1 MNNPSPEA
9 TANLMKLSAILLGI
23 VFTLASCSTQ
33 EDIRL
38 EAQEF
43 IDQYTETFKDLSY
56 GAARAEWRSNTHIV
70 AGDDSN
76 AQATRRAREALA
88 AFTGSVETIAQARS
102 LLENQDQ
109 LLGKQKKQLRSILFL
124 AADSPQTV
132 PDLVKQRIAKETEQ
146 VEKLY
151 GFNFKVDGRTL
162 TTNEIDRILRTSSN
176 LTQRQKVWEA
186 SKEVGKELKEGLES
200 VRDLRNRTVQALD
213 YHSYFSYQVSEYDMT
228 VKEMMALMDKFN
240 RELRPLYRELHTW
253 ARYQLA
259 KKYGKPVPDSIP
271 AHWLP
276 NRWGQDW
283 GALVRVKGLDLNAA
297 LENKSPEWMIRQAEK
312 FYVSLG
318 FEELPESF
326 WKQSS
331 LYPLPKDASY
341 KKNNHASA
349 WHMDLE
355 DDIRCLMSVEN
366 NADWYETVHHE
377 LGHIYYYRSYT
388 RPEVPPLLRAG
399 ANRAFHEAIGSLMGL
414 AATQKAF
421 LAGQEM
427 VPKNAR
433 VDQIQ
438 ALLKEALSSVVFIPF
453 SAGTMSRFEHD
464 LYEKNLPADQYNQ
477 RWWELARKY
486 QGIEPPTARGEEYCD
501 AASKTHISDDA
512 AQYYDYTLSYILL
525 YQLHDTIANNI
536 LKQDPHD
543 TNYWGNRQVGIFL
556 DQLMRPGSTGDWR
569 QLIREI
575 TGDDLSAQAMLT
587 YYAPLMDYLKKVN
600 RGRKHTL
607 PEL

>member
-1 MNNPSPEA
+1 
-9 TANLMKLSAILLGI
+9 MKLSAILLGI

-33 EDIRL
+33 EDIQV

-56 GAARAEWRSNTHIV
+56 RSALAEWRSNTHIV
-70 AGDDSN
+70 RGDDSN
-76 AQATRRAREALA
+76 AQATRGAREALA
-88 AFTGSVETIAQARS
+88 AFAGSGEIIAQARS

-109 LLGKQKKQLRSILFL
+109 LLPEQKKQLRSILFL

-146 VEKLY
+146 VETLY

-162 TTNEIDRILRTSSN
+162 TTNEIDRILRTSSD
-176 LTQRQKVWEA
+176 LRERQKVWEA
-186 SKEVGKELKEGLES
+186 SKEVGKGLKEGLES

-213 YHSYFSYQVSEYDMT
+213 YDSYFSYQVSEYDMT
-228 VKEMMALMDKFN
+228 VGEMMALMDKFN

-253 ARYQLA
+253 VRHRLA
-259 KKYGKPVPDSIP
+259 ENYGTPVPDNIP

-283 GALVRVKGLDLNAA
+283 NALISVKGLDLNAA
-297 LENKSPEWMIRQAEK
+297 LKNKSPAWIIREAEK

-318 FEELPESF
+318 FEALPERF
-326 WKQSS
+326 WTQSS
-331 LYPLPKDASY
+331 LYPLPKDAAH

-388 RPEVPPLLRAG
+388 RPEVPPLLRKG

-414 AATQKAF
+414 AATQRAF
-421 LAGQEM
+421 LAGREM
-427 VPKNAR
+427 VAKNAR

-438 ALLKEALSSVVFIPF
+438 ALLKEALGSVVFIPF
-453 SAGTMSRFEHD
+453 SAGTMTRFEHD
-464 LYEKNLPADQYNQ
+464 LYEENLPADEFNR

-486 QGIEPPTARGEEYCD
+486 QGIKPPSARGEEFCD

-512 AQYYDYTLSYILL
+512 AQYYDYTLSYVLL
-525 YQLHDTIANNI
+525 YQLHDTIAKKI
-536 LKQDPHD
+536 LKQDPHN
-543 TNYWGNRQVGIFL
+543 TNYWGNREVGRFL
-556 DQLMRPGSTGDWR
+556 DRLMRPGSSGDWR
-569 QLIREI
+569 QLLRET
-575 TGDDLSAQAMLT
+575 TGSDLSAQAMLS
-587 YYAPLMDYLKKVN
+587 YYAPLMDYLKKEN

-607 PEL
+607 PDL

>member
-1 MNNPSPEA
+1 
-9 TANLMKLSAILLGI
+9 MKLSAILLGI

-33 EDIRL
+33 ENIQV

-43 IDQYTETFKDLSY
+43 IDQYTETFQDLSY
-56 GAARAEWRSNTHIV
+56 RSALAEWRSNTHIV
-70 AGDDSN
+70 RGDDSN
-76 AQATRRAREALA
+76 AQATRGAREALA
-88 AFTGSVETIAQARS
+88 AFAGSGEIIAQARS

-109 LLGKQKKQLRSILFL
+109 LLPKQKKQLRSILFL

-146 VEKLY
+146 VETLY

-162 TTNEIDRILRTSSN
+162 TTNEIDRILRTSSD
-176 LTQRQKVWEA
+176 LTERQKVWEA

-213 YHSYFSYQVSEYDMT
+213 YDSYFSYQVSEYDMT
-228 VKEMMALMDKFN
+228 VGEMMALMDKFN

-253 ARYQLA
+253 VRHRLA
-259 KKYGKPVPDSIP
+259 ENYGTPVPDNIP

-283 GALVRVKGLDLNAA
+283 NALISVKGLDLNAA
-297 LENKSPEWMIRQAEK
+297 LENKSPEWIIWEAEK

-318 FEELPESF
+318 FEALPERF
-326 WKQSS
+326 WTQSS
-331 LYPLPKDASY
+331 LYPLPKDAAH

-377 LGHIYYYRSYT
+377 LGHTYYYRSYT
-388 RPEVPPLLRAG
+388 RPEVPLLLRKG

-414 AATQKAF
+414 AATQRAF
-421 LAGQEM
+421 LAGREM
-427 VPKNAR
+427 VAKNAR

-438 ALLKEALSSVVFIPF
+438 ALLKEALGSVVFIPF
-453 SAGTMSRFEHD
+453 SAGTMARFEHD
-464 LYEKNLPADQYNQ
+464 LYEENLPADEFNR

-486 QGIEPPTARGEEYCD
+486 QGIKPPSARGEEFCD

-512 AQYYDYTLSYILL
+512 AQYYDYTLSYVLL
-525 YQLHDTIANNI
+525 YQLHDTIAKKI
-536 LKQDPHD
+536 LKQDPHN
-543 TNYWGNRQVGIFL
+543 TNYWGNREVGRFL
-556 DQLMRPGSTGDWR
+556 DRLMRPGSSGDWR
-569 QLIREI
+569 QLLRET
-575 TGDDLSAQAMLT
+575 TGSDLSAQAMLS
-587 YYAPLMDYLKKVN
+587 YYAPLMDYLKKEN
-600 RGRKHTL
+600 RGRKQTL
-607 PEL
+607 PDL

>member
-1 MNNPSPEA
+1 
-9 TANLMKLSAILLGI
+9 MKLSAILLGI

-33 EDIRL
+33 EDIQV

-56 GAARAEWRSNTHIV
+56 RSALAEWRSNTHIV
-70 AGDDSN
+70 RGDDSN
-76 AQATRRAREALA
+76 AQATRGAREALA
-88 AFTGSVETIAQARS
+88 AFAGSGETIAQARS
-102 LLENQDQ
+102 LLENQNQ
-109 LLGKQKKQLRSILFL
+109 LLPKQKKQLRSILFL

-146 VEKLY
+146 VETLY

-162 TTNEIDRILRTSSN
+162 TTNEIDRILRTSSD
-176 LTQRQKVWEA
+176 LRERQKVWEA
-186 SKEVGKELKEGLES
+186 SKEVGKRLKEGLES

-213 YHSYFSYQVSEYDMT
+213 YDSYFSYQVSEYDMT
-228 VKEMMALMDKFN
+228 VGEMMALMDKFN

-253 ARYQLA
+253 VRHRLA
-259 KKYGKPVPDSIP
+259 ENYGTPVPDTIP

-283 GALVRVKGLDLNAA
+283 NALVSVKGLDLNAA
-297 LENKSPEWMIRQAEK
+297 LENKSPEWIIREAEK

-331 LYPLPKDASY
+331 LYPLPKDAAH

-388 RPEVPPLLRAG
+388 RPEVPPLLRKG

-414 AATQKAF
+414 AATQRAF
-421 LAGQEM
+421 LAGREM
-427 VPKNAR
+427 VGKNAR

-438 ALLKEALSSVVFIPF
+438 ALLKEALGSVVFIPF
-453 SAGTMSRFEHD
+453 SAGTMARFEHD
-464 LYEKNLPADQYNQ
+464 LYEENLPAGDFNR

-486 QGIEPPTARGEEYCD
+486 QGIEPPSARGEEFCD

-512 AQYYDYTLSYILL
+512 AQYYDYTLSYVLL
-525 YQLHDTIANNI
+525 YQLHDTIAKKI
-536 LKQDPHD
+536 LKQDPHN
-543 TNYWGNRQVGIFL
+543 TNYWGNREVGRFL
-556 DQLMRPGSTGDWR
+556 DRLMRPGSSGDWR
-569 QLIREI
+569 QLLRET
-575 TGDDLSAQAMLT
+575 TGSDLSAQAMLS
-587 YYAPLMDYLKKVN
+587 YYAPLMDYLKKEN

-607 PEL
+607 PDL

>member
-1 MNNPSPEA
+1 M
-9 TANLMKLSAILLGI
+9 
-23 VFTLASCSTQ
+23 
-33 EDIRL
+33 

-56 GAARAEWRSNTHIV
+56 RSALAEWRSNTHIV
-70 AGDDSN
+70 RGDDSN
-76 AQATRRAREALA
+76 AQATRGAREALA
-88 AFTGSVETIAQARS
+88 AFAGSGEIIAQARS

-109 LLGKQKKQLRSILFL
+109 LLPEQKKQLRSILFL

-146 VEKLY
+146 VETLY

-162 TTNEIDRILRTSSN
+162 TTNEIDRILRTSSD
-176 LTQRQKVWEA
+176 LRERQKVWEA
-186 SKEVGKELKEGLES
+186 SKEVGKGLKEGLES

-213 YHSYFSYQVSEYDMT
+213 YDSYFSYQVSEYDMT
-228 VKEMMALMDKFN
+228 VGEMMALMDKFN

-253 ARYQLA
+253 VRHRLA
-259 KKYGKPVPDSIP
+259 ENYGTPVPDNIP

-283 GALVRVKGLDLNAA
+283 NALISVKGLDLNAA
-297 LENKSPEWMIRQAEK
+297 LKNKSPAWIIREAEK

-318 FEELPESF
+318 FEALPERF
-326 WKQSS
+326 WTQSS
-331 LYPLPKDASY
+331 LYPLPKDAAH

-388 RPEVPPLLRAG
+388 RPEVPPLLRKG

-414 AATQKAF
+414 AATQRAF
-421 LAGQEM
+421 LAGREM
-427 VPKNAR
+427 VAKNAR

-438 ALLKEALSSVVFIPF
+438 ALLKEALGSVVFIPF
-453 SAGTMSRFEHD
+453 SAGTMTRFEHD
-464 LYEKNLPADQYNQ
+464 LYEENLPADEFNR

-486 QGIEPPTARGEEYCD
+486 QGIKPPSARGEEFCD

-512 AQYYDYTLSYILL
+512 AQYYDYTLSYVLL
-525 YQLHDTIANNI
+525 YQLHDTIAKKI
-536 LKQDPHD
+536 LKQDPHN
-543 TNYWGNRQVGIFL
+543 TNYWGNREVGRFL
-556 DQLMRPGSTGDWR
+556 DRLMRPGSSGDWR
-569 QLIREI
+569 QLLRET
-575 TGDDLSAQAMLT
+575 TGSDLSAQAMLS
-587 YYAPLMDYLKKVN
+587 YYAPLMDYLKKEN

-607 PEL
+607 PDL

>member
-1 MNNPSPEA
+1 
-9 TANLMKLSAILLGI
+9 MKLSAILLGI

-33 EDIRL
+33 EDIQG

-56 GAARAEWRSNTHIV
+56 RSALAEWRSNTHIV
-70 AGDDSN
+70 RGDDSN
-76 AQATRRAREALA
+76 AQATRGAREALA
-88 AFTGSVETIAQARS
+88 AFAGSGEIIAQDRS

-109 LLGKQKKQLRSILFL
+109 LLPEQKKQLRSILFL

-146 VEKLY
+146 VETLY

-162 TTNEIDRILRTSSN
+162 TTNEIDRILRTSSD
-176 LTQRQKVWEA
+176 LRERQKVWEA
-186 SKEVGKELKEGLES
+186 SKEVGKGLKEGLES

-213 YHSYFSYQVSEYDMT
+213 YDSYFSYQVSEYDMT
-228 VKEMMALMDKFN
+228 VGEMMALMDKFN

-253 ARYQLA
+253 VRHRLA
-259 KKYGKPVPDSIP
+259 ENYGTPVPDNIL

-283 GALVRVKGLDLNAA
+283 NALISVKGLDLNAA
-297 LENKSPEWMIRQAEK
+297 LKNKSPEWIIREAEK

-318 FEELPESF
+318 FEALPERF
-326 WKQSS
+326 WTQSS
-331 LYPLPKDASY
+331 LYPLPKDAAH

-388 RPEVPPLLRAG
+388 RPEVPPLLRKG

-414 AATQKAF
+414 AATQRAF
-421 LAGQEM
+421 LAGREM
-427 VPKNAR
+427 VAKNAR

-438 ALLKEALSSVVFIPF
+438 ALLKEALGSVVFIPF
-453 SAGTMSRFEHD
+453 SAGTMTRFEHD
-464 LYEKNLPADQYNQ
+464 LYEENLPADEFNR

-486 QGIEPPTARGEEYCD
+486 QGIKPPSARGEEFCD

-512 AQYYDYTLSYILL
+512 AQYYDYTLSYVLL
-525 YQLHDTIANNI
+525 YQLHDTIAKKI
-536 LKQDPHD
+536 LKQDPHN
-543 TNYWGNRQVGIFL
+543 TNYWGNREVGRFL
-556 DQLMRPGSTGDWR
+556 DRLMRPGSSGDWR
-569 QLIREI
+569 QLLLET
-575 TGDDLSAQAMLT
+575 TGSDLSAQAMLS
-587 YYAPLMDYLKKVN
+587 YYAPLMDYLKKEN

-607 PEL
+607 PDL

>member
-146 VEKLY
+146 VETLY

-162 TTNEIDRILRTSSN
+162 TTNEIDQILRTSSN
-176 LTQRQKVWEA
+176 LSQRQKVWEA
-186 SKEVGKELKEGLES
+186 SKEVGKELKEGLEN

-213 YHSYFSYQVSEYDMT
+213 YHSYFNYQVSEYDMT
-228 VKEMMALMDKFN
+228 VEEMMALMDKFN

-253 ARYQLA
+253 ARYRLA

-283 GALVRVKGLDLNAA
+283 DALVRVKGLDLNAA

-388 RPEVPPLLRAG
+388 RPEVPPLLREG

-433 VDQIQ
+433 VDQFQ

>member
-1 MNNPSPEA
+1 M
-9 TANLMKLSAILLGI
+9 
-23 VFTLASCSTQ
+23 
-33 EDIRL
+33 

-56 GAARAEWRSNTHIV
+56 RSALAEWRSNTHIV
-70 AGDDSN
+70 RGDDSN
-76 AQATRRAREALA
+76 AQATRGAREALA
-88 AFTGSVETIAQARS
+88 AFAGSGEIIAQARS

-109 LLGKQKKQLRSILFL
+109 LLPEQKKQLRSILFL

-146 VEKLY
+146 VETLY

-162 TTNEIDRILRTSSN
+162 TTNEIDRILRTSSD
-176 LTQRQKVWEA
+176 LRERQKVWEA
-186 SKEVGKELKEGLES
+186 SKEVGKGLKEGLES

-213 YHSYFSYQVSEYDMT
+213 YDSYFSYQVSEYDMT
-228 VKEMMALMDKFN
+228 VGEMMALMDKFN

-253 ARYQLA
+253 VRHRLA
-259 KKYGKPVPDSIP
+259 ENYGTPVPDNIP

-283 GALVRVKGLDLNAA
+283 NALISVKGLDLNAA
-297 LENKSPEWMIRQAEK
+297 LKNKSPAWIIREAEK

-318 FEELPESF
+318 FEALPERF
-326 WKQSS
+326 WTQSS
-331 LYPLPKDASY
+331 LYPLPKDAAH

-388 RPEVPPLLRAG
+388 RPEVPPLLRKG

-414 AATQKAF
+414 AATQRAF
-421 LAGQEM
+421 LAGREM
-427 VPKNAR
+427 VAKNAR

-438 ALLKEALSSVVFIPF
+438 ALLKEALGSVVFIPF
-453 SAGTMSRFEHD
+453 SAGTMTRFEHD
-464 LYEKNLPADQYNQ
+464 LYEENLPADEFNR

-486 QGIEPPTARGEEYCD
+486 QGIKPPSARGEEFCD

-512 AQYYDYTLSYILL
+512 AQYYDYTLSYVLL
-525 YQLHDTIANNI
+525 YQLHDTIAKKI
-536 LKQDPHD
+536 LKQDPHN
-543 TNYWGNRQVGIFL
+543 TNYWGNREVSGPAHAPRVERRL
-556 DQLMRPGSTGDWR
+556 ETTAPRNH
-569 QLIREI
+569 RE
-575 TGDDLSAQAMLT
+575 
-587 YYAPLMDYLKKVN
+587 
-600 RGRKHTL
+600 
-607 PEL
+607 

>member
-1 MNNPSPEA
+1 
-9 TANLMKLSAILLGI
+9 MKLSAILLGI

-33 EDIRL
+33 EDIQV

-43 IDQYTETFKDLSY
+43 IDQYTETFKNLSY
-56 GAARAEWRSNTHIV
+56 RSALAEWRSNTHIV
-70 AGDDSN
+70 RGDDSN
-76 AQATRRAREALA
+76 AQATRGAREALA
-88 AFTGSVETIAQARS
+88 AFAGSGEIIAQARS

-109 LLGKQKKQLRSILFL
+109 LLPKQKKQLRSILFL

-132 PDLVKQRIAKETEQ
+132 PDLVKQRIALETEQ
-146 VEKLY
+146 VEILY

-162 TTNEIDRILRTSSN
+162 TTNEIDRILRTSSD
-176 LTQRQKVWEA
+176 LTERQKVWEA

-213 YHSYFSYQVSEYDMT
+213 YDSYFSYQVSEYDMT
-228 VKEMMALMDKFN
+228 VGEMMALMDKFN

-253 ARYQLA
+253 VRHRLA
-259 KKYGKPVPDSIP
+259 ENYGTPVPDNIP

-283 GALVRVKGLDLNAA
+283 NALISVKGLDLNAA
-297 LENKSPEWMIRQAEK
+297 LENKSPEWIIREAEK

-318 FEELPESF
+318 FEALPERF
-326 WKQSS
+326 WTQSS
-331 LYPLPKDASY
+331 LYPLPKDAAH

-366 NADWYETVHHE
+366 NAEWYETVHHE

-388 RPEVPPLLRAG
+388 LPEVPPLLRKG

-414 AATQKAF
+414 AATQRAF
-421 LAGQEM
+421 LAGREM
-427 VPKNAR
+427 VAKNAR

-438 ALLKEALSSVVFIPF
+438 ALLKEALGSVVFIPF
-453 SAGTMSRFEHD
+453 SAGTMARFEHD
-464 LYEKNLPADQYNQ
+464 LYEENLPADEFNR

-486 QGIEPPTARGEEYCD
+486 QGIEPPSARGEEFCD

-512 AQYYDYTLSYILL
+512 AQYYDYTLSYVLL
-525 YQLHDTIANNI
+525 YQLHDTIAKKI
-536 LKQDPHD
+536 LKQDPHN
-543 TNYWGNRQVGIFL
+543 TNYWGNREVGRFL
-556 DQLMRPGSTGDWR
+556 DRLMRPGSSGDWR
-569 QLIREI
+569 QLLRET
-575 TGDDLSAQAMLT
+575 TGSDLSAQAMLS
-587 YYAPLMDYLKKVN
+587 YYAPLMDYLKKEN

-607 PEL
+607 PDL

>member
-1 MNNPSPEA
+1 M
-9 TANLMKLSAILLGI
+9 
-23 VFTLASCSTQ
+23 
-33 EDIRL
+33 

-56 GAARAEWRSNTHIV
+56 RSALAEWRSNTHIV
-70 AGDDSN
+70 RGDDSN
-76 AQATRRAREALA
+76 AQATRGAREALA
-88 AFTGSVETIAQARS
+88 AFAGSGEIIAQARS

-109 LLGKQKKQLRSILFL
+109 LLPEQKKQLRSILFL

-146 VEKLY
+146 VETLY

-162 TTNEIDRILRTSSN
+162 TTNEIDRILRTSSD
-176 LTQRQKVWEA
+176 LRERQKVWEA
-186 SKEVGKELKEGLES
+186 SKEVGKGLKEGLES

-213 YHSYFSYQVSEYDMT
+213 YDSYFSYQVSEYDMT
-228 VKEMMALMDKFN
+228 VGEMMALMDKFN

-253 ARYQLA
+253 VRHRLA
-259 KKYGKPVPDSIP
+259 ENYGTPVPDNIP

-283 GALVRVKGLDLNAA
+283 NALISVKGLDLNAA
-297 LENKSPEWMIRQAEK
+297 LKNKSPEWIIREAEK

-318 FEELPESF
+318 FEALPERF
-326 WKQSS
+326 WTQSS
-331 LYPLPKDASY
+331 LYPLPKDAAH

-388 RPEVPPLLRAG
+388 RPEVPPLLRKG

-414 AATQKAF
+414 AATQRAF
-421 LAGQEM
+421 LAGREM
-427 VPKNAR
+427 VAKNAR

-438 ALLKEALSSVVFIPF
+438 ALLKEALGSVVFIPF
-453 SAGTMSRFEHD
+453 SAGTMTRFEHD
-464 LYEKNLPADQYNQ
+464 LYEENLPADEFNR

-486 QGIEPPTARGEEYCD
+486 QGIKPPSARGEEFCD

-512 AQYYDYTLSYILL
+512 AQYYDYTLSYVLL
-525 YQLHDTIANNI
+525 YQLHDTIAKKI
-536 LKQDPHD
+536 LKQDPHN
-543 TNYWGNRQVGIFL
+543 TNYWGNREVGRFL
-556 DQLMRPGSTGDWR
+556 DRLMRPGSSGDWR
-569 QLIREI
+569 QLLRET
-575 TGDDLSAQAMLT
+575 TGSDLSAQAMLS
-587 YYAPLMDYLKKVN
+587 YYAPLMDYLKKEN

-607 PEL
+607 PDL